1 MPREAEALGAVA
13 LPQRGPPCG
22 AVRDDERDREERLD
36 VVDDRRLA
44 EEARFGREGGLGA
57 RHGPTPLER
66 LHERRLFSE
75 HEAARASPDFH
86 VYRKVAGKDAIAHE
100 SPPPGLLHGVG
111 HALGREMRLAVNVE
125 VNAGRLRC
133 VRCEER
139 ALEEPVRIA
148 LHEVAVLEDSG
159 LALFGVDDEVRER
172 AARAAGA
179 FPLERR

>member
-1 MPREAEALGAVA
+1 
-13 LPQRGPPCG
+13 
-22 AVRDDERDREERLD
+22 
-36 VVDDRRLA
+36 
-44 EEARFGREGGLGA
+44 
-57 RHGPTPLER
+57 
-66 LHERRLFSE
+66 
-75 HEAARASPDFH
+75 
-86 VYRKVAGKDAIAHE
+86 
-100 SPPPGLLHGVG
+100 
-111 HALGREMRLAVNVE
+111 MRLAVDVE
-125 VNAGRLRC
+125 VNAGRLRR